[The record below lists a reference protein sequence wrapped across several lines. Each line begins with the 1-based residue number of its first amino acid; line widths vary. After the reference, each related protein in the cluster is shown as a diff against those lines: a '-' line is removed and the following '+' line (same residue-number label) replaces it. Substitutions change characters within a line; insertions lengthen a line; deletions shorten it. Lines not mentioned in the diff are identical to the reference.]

1 MTICLVTDSRRLAG
15 AGAADAERRR
25 CLLAQARFAVDAGVD
40 LIQVR
45 ERDLEAAALADWVS
59 DLLIVTRGTATRIVV
74 NDRLDVA
81 LACGADGVHLRADS
95 IAIAAARRL
104 APLGFLVGRSVHT
117 TSEAADASDADYL
130 IAGTVFPS
138 QSKGPADRLLG
149 VDGLRAMVVAA
160 AVPVL
165 AIGGIS
171 LDHLDAVAAAGAAG
185 IAAIG
190 LFMQPAG
197 RADDRV
203 RACAAI
209 DLHGVVGGIR
219 TRFDRVNT
227 GP

>member
-1 MTICLVTDSRRLAG
+1 V
-15 AGAADAERRR
+15 
-25 CLLAQARFAVDAGVD
+25 RFAVDAGVD

-45 ERDLEAAALADWVS
+45 ERDLEAAALAGCVT
-59 DLLIVTRGTATRIVV
+59 DLLTVTRGTATRIVV

-95 IAIAAARRL
+95 VAIAAARRL

-117 TSEAADASDADYL
+117 ASEAADASDADYL

-138 QSKGPADRLLG
+138 PSKGLGYRLLG
-149 VDGLRAMVVAA
+149 VDGLRAVVLAS

-171 LDHLDAVAAAGAAG
+171 LDHLDSVAATGAAG
-185 IAAIG
+185 VAAIG
-190 LFMQPAG
+190 LFMQRAG
-197 RADDRV
+197 AADDRT

-209 DLHGVVGGIR
+209 DLGGVVGGIR
-219 TRFDRVNT
+219 ARFDRVNT

>member
-15 AGAADAERRR
+15 VRAADSDRRR

-45 ERDLEAAALADWVS
+45 ERDLEAAALAGWVS
-59 DLLIVTRGTATRIVV
+59 DLLTATRGTATRIVV

-95 IAIAAARRL
+95 IPIAAARRL
-104 APLGFLVGRSVHT
+104 APVGFLVGRSVHT
-117 TSEAADASDADYL
+117 TREVADASDADYL
-130 IAGTVFPS
+130 VAGTVFPS
-138 QSKGPADRLLG
+138 QSKAPAHHLLG
-149 VDGLRAMVVAA
+149 VDGLRAIVAA
-160 AVPVL
+160 AATVPVL

-171 LDHLDAVAAAGAAG
+171 LDHLDAVAATGVAG

-190 LFMQPAG
+190 LFMTSPG
-197 RADDRV
+197 ETDHG
-203 RACAAI
+203 ACAAI
-209 DLHGVVGGIR
+209 DLRAVVDDIR
-219 TRFDRVNT
+219 RRFDRVNT